1 MGEFLMDEEVDF
13 GLVDSV
19 SCVLV
24 VAAVVVEVV
33 GSLDLVLLDSCESK
47 HIFHR

>member
-1 MGEFLMDEEVDF
+1 MGEFLTDEEVDF

-19 SCVLV
+19 SCVVV
-24 VAAVVVEVV
+24 VAVVEVV